1 MAEKTCMQ
9 ADSASPQAVAFWRV
23 GDWVFLMALALALL
37 AVVWCGRFSFKDGRL
52 LEVAKSN
59 GEVVAAWAAQL
70 ADRKSQPL
78 ALASCATSTARTTG
92 LQGQAN
98 WGSCRQA
105 LLAEG
110 GPLAQL
116 SNPFGRQNPVL
127 GQRCDKKNPNAR
139 GVVTLEKGT
148 SSLPGMPAHVTW
160 ELLADEDALVS
171 GMLLRVQ
178 ACDAG
183 GYALKIAEIKL

>member
-1 MAEKTCMQ
+1 MADKTCMN
-9 ADSASPQAVAFWRV
+9 AASAPPQAMAFWRA
-23 GDWVFLMALALALL
+23 GDWGFLVALALALL
-37 AVVWCGRFSFKDGRL
+37 VVVWCGRFSFKQGML
-52 LEVAKSN
+52 LEVTKAN
-59 GEVVAAWAAQL
+59 GEAVAAWATEL

-78 ALASCATSTARTTG
+78 TLASCASLAAESPT
-92 LQGQAN
+92 LQGEAD
-98 WGSCRQA
+98 WGPCRQA

-116 SNPFGRQNPVL
+116 SNPFSRQNPVL
-127 GQRCDKKNPNAR
+127 GQRCDKKNPNVR

-160 ELLADEDALVS
+160 DLLSDEDVLVR

>member
-1 MAEKTCMQ
+1 MNA
-9 ADSASPQAVAFWRV
+9 APALPQAVAFWRA
-23 GDWVFLMALALALL
+23 GDWAFVVALALALL
-37 AVVWCGRFSFKDGRL
+37 AVVWCGRFSFKEGML

-78 ALASCATSTARTTG
+78 TLASCASPAAESLA
-92 LQGQAN
+92 LQGEAD
-98 WGSCRQA
+98 WGRCRQA
-105 LLAEG
+105 LLAEA
-110 GPLAQL
+110 GPLAHL
-116 SNPFGRQNPVL
+116 SNPFSRQNPVL
-127 GQRCDKKNPNAR
+127 GQRCDKKNPNVR
-139 GVVTLEKGT
+139 GVVTIEKGT

-160 ELLADEDALVS
+160 DLLSDEDVLVR

>member
-1 MAEKTCMQ
+1 MDA
-9 ADSASPQAVAFWRV
+9 APALPQAVAFWRV
-23 GDWVFLMALALALL
+23 GDWAFVVALALALL
-37 AVVWCGRFSFKDGRL
+37 AVVWCGRFSFKEGML

-78 ALASCATSTARTTG
+78 TLASCASNTAESPT
-92 LQGQAN
+92 LQGEAD
-98 WGSCRQA
+98 WGRCRQA
-105 LLAEG
+105 LLAEA

-116 SNPFGRQNPVL
+116 SNPFSRQNPVL
-127 GQRCDKKNPNAR
+127 GQRCDKKNPSLR

-160 ELLADEDALVS
+160 DLLSDEDVLVR

>member
-1 MAEKTCMQ
+1 MADKTCMQ

-23 GDWVFLMALALALL
+23 GDWFFLMALALALL
-37 AVVWCGRFSFKDGRL
+37 TVVWCGRFSFKEGML
-52 LEVAKSN
+52 LEVTKSN
-59 GEVVAAWAAQL
+59 GEAVASWAAQI
-70 ADRKSQPL
+70 AGRKGQPL
-78 ALASCATSTARTTG
+78 TLATCASINGESPA
-92 LQGQAN
+92 LQGQAD

-105 LLAEG
+105 LLAQG

-116 SNPFGRQNPVL
+116 SNPFGPQNPVL
-127 GQRCDKKNPNAR
+127 GPRCDKKNPSMR
-139 GVVTLEKGT
+139 GVVMLEKGT

-160 ELLADEDALVS
+160 ELLADEDALVR

>member
-1 MAEKTCMQ
+1 MADKTCMQ
-9 ADSASPQAVAFWRV
+9 ADSASPHTVAFWRP
-23 GDWVFLMALALALL
+23 GDWGFLAALALALL
-37 AVVWCGRFSFKDGRL
+37 TVVWCGRFSFKEGML
-52 LEVAKSN
+52 LEVTKAN
-59 GEVVAAWAAQL
+59 GEAVAAWATEL

-78 ALASCATSTARTTG
+78 TLASCASLGAESPT
-92 LQGQAN
+92 LQGEAD
-98 WGSCRQA
+98 WGPSRQA

-127 GQRCDKKNPNAR
+127 GQRCDKKNPSAR

-148 SSLPGMPAHVTW
+148 PSLPGMPASVSW
-160 ELLADEDALVS
+160 EPFADDESLVR

-183 GYALKIAEIKL
+183 GYVLKIAEIKL

>member
-1 MAEKTCMQ
+1 MADKTCMQ
-9 ADSASPQAVAFWRV
+9 KVSAPPQAVAFWRP
-23 GDWVFLMALALALL
+23 GDWWFLTALSLALL
-37 AVVWCGRFSFKDGRL
+37 TVVWCGRFSFNEGVL
-52 LEVAKSN
+52 LEVTKSN
-59 GEVVAAWAAQL
+59 GESVAAWAAQL
-70 ADRKSQPL
+70 ADRKGTPL
-78 ALASCATSTARTTG
+78 TLATCASIAG
-92 LQGQAN
+92 ESHALQGEAD

-116 SNPFGRQNPVL
+116 SNPFGPQNSVVGP
-127 GQRCDKKNPNAR
+127 RCDKKNPSAR
-139 GVVTLEKGT
+139 GVVMLEKGT

-160 ELLADEDALVS
+160 ELLSDEDALVR

-178 ACDAG
+178 VCDAG

>member
-1 MAEKTCMQ
+1 MADKTFMH
-9 ADSASPQAVAFWRV
+9 ATPAPPQAVAFWRA
-23 GDWVFLMALALALL
+23 GDWGFLMALALALL
-37 AVVWCGRFSFKDGRL
+37 AVVWCGRFSFKEGML
-52 LEVAKSN
+52 LEVTKAN
-59 GEVVAAWAAQL
+59 GEMVAAWATEL
-70 ADRKSQPL
+70 ADRKSQPMT
-78 ALASCATSTARTTG
+78 LASCASLAAESLA
-92 LQGQAN
+92 LQSEPD
-98 WGSCRQA
+98 WGRCRQA

-116 SNPFGRQNPVL
+116 SNPFNPLNPVL
-127 GQRCDKKNPNAR
+127 GQRCEKKNPNAR

-148 SSLPGMPAHVTW
+148 PSLPGMPASVSW
-160 ELLADEDALVS
+160 QPLADEEALVR

>member
-1 MAEKTCMQ
+1 MADKTCMQ
-9 ADSASPQAVAFWRV
+9 EVSASPQAVAFWRPR
-23 GDWVFLMALALALL
+23 DWGFLTALGLALL
-37 AVVWCGRFSFKDGRL
+37 AVVWCGRFSFNEGVL
-52 LEVAKSN
+52 LEVTKSN
-59 GEVVAAWAAQL
+59 GEAVAAWAAQL
-70 ADRKSQPL
+70 ADRKGTPL
-78 ALASCATSTARTTG
+78 TLATCASITG
-92 LQGQAN
+92 ESPALQGEAD

-110 GPLAQL
+110 GLFAQL
-116 SNPFGRQNPVL
+116 SNPFGPQNPVV
-127 GQRCDKKNPNAR
+127 GPRCDKKNPNAR
-139 GVVTLEKGT
+139 GVVMLEKGT

-160 ELLADEDALVS
+160 ELLSDEDALVR